1 LKTILNKGFKMKEK
15 KFDYNDY
22 VYLRIPKSKWEE
34 WQKRENEGKRVRVDF
49 KSLKSFR
56 IEYKWKNEKKSKS
69 AIRASRTKEARAN
82 LKMFN
87 VLNDFYNTLFKNESD
102 LTIYKLAK
110 KAGVSYMTAKRFW
123 QEFNLDTWINEFK
136 SNNNNLNKFL
146 YTNLAEDLVILNI
159 KNEKQLDKL
168 K

>member
-1 LKTILNKGFKMKEK
+1 MKEK

-34 WQKRENEGKRVRVDF
+34 WQKKEKESKRVRVEF

-56 IEYKWKNEKKSKS
+56 IEYKWKVENKSKS
-69 AIRASRTKEARAN
+69 ATRASRIKEARAN

-87 VLNDFYNTLFKNESD
+87 VLSNFYNTLFKNESD

-110 KAGVSYMTAKRFW
+110 EAGVSYMTAKRFW
-123 QEFNLDTWINEFK
+123 QEFNLDIWIDEFK
-136 SNNNNLNKFL
+136 TDSNSLDKFL
-146 YTNLAEDLVILNI
+146 YSNLAEDLVILNVKNKEQLKKI
-159 KNEKQLDKL
+159 K
-168 K
+168 